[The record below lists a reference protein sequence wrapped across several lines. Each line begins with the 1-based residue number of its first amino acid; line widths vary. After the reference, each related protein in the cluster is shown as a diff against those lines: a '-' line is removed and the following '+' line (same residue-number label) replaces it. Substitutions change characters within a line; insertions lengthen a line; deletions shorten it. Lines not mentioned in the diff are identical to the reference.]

1 MNRMVLSESSEIIR
15 IFLEELTRITGTRLV
30 GNKLCNYAYLGDSR
44 KAMLHSYIV
53 STTISILY
61 LQQ

>member
-1 MNRMVLSESSEIIR
+1 MNRMVLSESNEILR

-30 GNKLCNYAYLGDSR
+30 GNRLCNYACLGDPR
-44 KAMLHSYIV
+44 EAMLHSYIV
-53 STTISILY
+53 STISILY